1 MAEDTKGKSV
11 QDITKEL
18 VEAQMNALKRAT
30 QNQAEAFS
38 GFLNSLNSLSQ
49 AGAVFKTTVQKTGRI
64 SIPEAER
71 AALGIKE
78 GDLVQVVVIR
88 LKKT

>member
-1 MAEDTKGKSV
+1 MAEDSKSKSV

-18 VEAQMNALKRAT
+18 VEAQLNAVRRAT
-30 QNQAEAFS
+30 QSQAEAFS
-38 GFLNSLNSLSQ
+38 GFLNSLSSFSQ

-71 AALGIKE
+71 QALGIKE

-88 LKKT
+88 LKKS

>member
-1 MAEDTKGKSV
+1 MAEDSKNKSV
-11 QDITKEL
+11 QDLTKEL
-18 VEAQMNALKRAT
+18 VEAQMNAFKKAT
-30 QNQAEAFS
+30 QGQAEVF
-38 GFLNSLNSLSQ
+38 GGLLNSLTNFSQ

-71 AALGIKE
+71 EALGIKE

-88 LKKT
+88 LKKS